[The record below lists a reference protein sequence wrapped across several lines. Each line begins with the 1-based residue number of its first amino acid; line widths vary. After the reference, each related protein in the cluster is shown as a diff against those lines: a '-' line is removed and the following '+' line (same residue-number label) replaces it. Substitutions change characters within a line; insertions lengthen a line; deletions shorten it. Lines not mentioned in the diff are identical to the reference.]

1 MQKVIEDKFIRLF
14 SFKRYS
20 KTFLI
25 SCFLISFFIVDL
37 SKADSNNSTAD
48 KKAEIAIDN
57 LDPRRALEEDNLNS
71 KNIEPIFEKENNR
84 SKLGIDYLDP
94 KNELE
99 DYIVD
104 TGDSLL
110 IQFKNK
116 PRGIGLID
124 SEYDPQK
131 ISYLNP
137 RNDLRN
143 YKLDESDVLDIKF
156 LYVPEFNSTQRIDQE
171 GEIYLPE
178 LGSVYVKGLNIY
190 QAKDLLEKK
199 YEKYLKL
206 TDMEIR
212 INQFRFMSSGIYSIN
227 NEGELMLPLLK
238 ETYVRGLTT
247 NEISN
252 LLSKKYLNSEYI
264 SSEVEIRIANFKP
277 QRILITG
284 EIRNP
289 GIYKFASYSS
299 GEFLAVENI
308 KDNTSQKREMEND
321 TEDSISL
328 EIDGENTTEGQLNS
342 RESKLSSNQNAQNNT
357 TRQSFQ
363 IKRPSENFTTIS
375 NAIRQAGGVTSK
387 TDLSR
392 IEIIRDIPIGKGG
405 GKQRAV
411 IDFTSFLNKSD
422 PTNDIRLFD
431 GDRIFIPKLATASS
445 DIIPKSILSG
455 LSPRFITVDIFGR
468 VENPGTVKLP
478 LEAALSDAINLT
490 GPIRPLSGK
499 IVLIRYDKDGTV
511 IKKNISYSASA
522 KKGSKRNPFVKQGD
536 LISVKNSLIGKSTGI
551 IRDIPLGKGG
561 GKKRAII
568 DFTSFVENSDPT
580 NDIRLFDGDRI
591 FIPKRESAS
600 SDIVPKS
607 ILSGLSP
614 RFITVNILG
623 RVENPGPVSLPLE
636 AALSDAIDLTGPIR
650 PLSGKIVLIRY
661 NRDGTILKKNISYSA
676 RAKRGSRR
684 NPFVKQGDLI
694 SVKNSILGK
703 TTGVIREFT
712 APFIGIYSTKEI
724 LESFD

>member
-1 MQKVIEDKFIRLF
+1 MCIRDSFIF
-14 SFKRYS
+14 
-20 KTFLI
+20 
-25 SCFLISFFIVDL
+25 DL
-37 SKADSNNSTAD
+37 VKAESNNST
-48 KKAEIAIDN
+48 
-57 LDPRRALEEDNLNS
+57 LNS
-71 KNIEPIFEKENNR
+71 NDATLNSNNE
-84 SKLGIDYLDP
+84 LAIDYLDSRSKLEDLNLDSETIELILENAKNRTEIDIDYLNP

-110 IQFKNK
+110 IEFKNK
-116 PRGIGLID
+116 PRGLGLIEW
-124 SEYDPQK
+124 EYDPK
-131 ISYLNP
+131 NISYLNP

-143 YKLDESDVLDIKF
+143 YKLDEGDTLAIKF
-156 LYVPEFNSTQRIDQE
+156 LKTPELNVNQTIDQE
-171 GEIYLPE
+171 GEIYLSR
-178 LGSVYVKGLNIY
+178 LKSTYIKGLNIY
-190 QAKDLLEKK
+190 QLKKLLEKK
-199 YEKYLKL
+199 YKEFLI
-206 TDMEIR
+206 DPEIEIR
-212 INQFRFMSSGIYSIN
+212 ISGFRFMSSGIYSIN

-289 GIYKFASYSS
+289 GIYKFAGYSS

-308 KDNTSQKREMEND
+308 KDDTSQKGEMEND
-321 TEDSISL
+321 AEDYISK
-328 EIDGENTTEGQLNS
+328 EIDGDNMPKGQLNR
-342 RESKLSSNQNAQNNT
+342 RESNASLNQISQNNN

-375 NAIRQAGGVTSK
+375 NAIRKAGGITSK

-411 IDFTSFLNKSD
+411 VDFTSFLNESD

-431 GDRIFIPKLATASS
+431 GDRIFLPKLATASS

-499 IVLIRYDKDGTV
+499 IVLIRYNKDGT
-511 IKKNISYSASA
+511 ILNKNISYSARA

-536 LISVKNSLIGKSTGI
+536 LISVKNSL
-551 IRDIPLGKGG
+551 
-561 GKKRAII
+561 
-568 DFTSFVENSDPT
+568 
-580 NDIRLFDGDRI
+580 
-591 FIPKRESAS
+591 
-600 SDIVPKS
+600 
-607 ILSGLSP
+607 
-614 RFITVNILG
+614 
-623 RVENPGPVSLPLE
+623 
-636 AALSDAIDLTGPIR
+636 
-650 PLSGKIVLIRY
+650 
-661 NRDGTILKKNISYSA
+661 
-676 RAKRGSRR
+676 
-684 NPFVKQGDLI
+684 
-694 SVKNSILGK
+694 LGK

-712 APFIGIYSTKEI
+712 APFVGIYSTKVVI
-724 LESFD
+724 ESFND

>member
-1 MQKVIEDKFIRLF
+1 MRVQKNIPEKFFGLL
-14 SFKRYS
+14 SFKS
-20 KTFLI
+20 NFKLLFIFNFLI
-25 SCFLISFFIVDL
+25 SVFIFDL
-37 SKADSNNSTAD
+37 VKAERDNANLNINN
-48 KKAEIAIDN
+48 EIAIDYLDSRNKLEDLN
-57 LDPRRALEEDNLNS
+57 LDSETIELILENA
-71 KNIEPIFEKENNR
+71 KNRTEID
-84 SKLGIDYLDP
+84 IDYLNP

-110 IQFKNK
+110 IEFKNK
-116 PRGIGLID
+116 PRGLGLIEW
-124 SEYDPQK
+124 EYDPK
-131 ISYLNP
+131 NISYLNP

-143 YKLDESDVLDIKF
+143 YTLDEGDTLAIKF
-156 LYVPEFNSTQRIDQE
+156 LNTPELNVNQTIDQE
-171 GEIYLPE
+171 GEIYLSR
-178 LGSVYVKGLNIY
+178 LKSTYIKGLNIY
-190 QAKDLLEKK
+190 QLKNLLE
-199 YEKYLKL
+199 EKYKEFLI
-206 TDMEIR
+206 DPEIEIR
-212 INQFRFMSSGIYSIN
+212 ISGFRFMGSGIYSIN

-277 QRILITG
+277 QRILISG

-289 GIYKFASYSS
+289 GIYKFAGYSS

-308 KDNTSQKREMEND
+308 KDDTSQKGEMEND
-321 TEDSISL
+321 TEDSISK
-328 EIDGENTTEGQLNS
+328 EIDGDNMTKGQLNR
-342 RESKLSSNQNAQNNT
+342 RESNASLNQISQNNN

-375 NAIRQAGGVTSK
+375 NAIRKAGGITSK

-411 IDFTSFLNKSD
+411 VDFTSFLNESD

-431 GDRIFIPKLATASS
+431 GDRIFLPKLATASS

-499 IVLIRYDKDGTV
+499 IVLIRYNKDGT
-511 IKKNISYSASA
+511 ILNKNISYSARA

-536 LISVKNSLIGKSTGI
+536 LISVKNSL
-551 IRDIPLGKGG
+551 
-561 GKKRAII
+561 
-568 DFTSFVENSDPT
+568 
-580 NDIRLFDGDRI
+580 
-591 FIPKRESAS
+591 
-600 SDIVPKS
+600 
-607 ILSGLSP
+607 
-614 RFITVNILG
+614 
-623 RVENPGPVSLPLE
+623 
-636 AALSDAIDLTGPIR
+636 
-650 PLSGKIVLIRY
+650 
-661 NRDGTILKKNISYSA
+661 
-676 RAKRGSRR
+676 
-684 NPFVKQGDLI
+684 
-694 SVKNSILGK
+694 LGK
-703 TTGVIREFT
+703 TTGVIKEIT

-724 LESFD
+724 IESFND

>member
-1 MQKVIEDKFIRLF
+1 MILKKNIVNIYLRLF
-14 SFKRYS
+14 FS
-20 KTFLI
+20 KGRSGILLIFYFLFSI
-25 SCFLISFFIVDL
+25 FIFDL
-37 SKADSNNSTAD
+37 SKAETNDFSNT
-48 KKAEIAIDN
+48 
-57 LDPRRALEEDNLNS
+57 
-71 KNIEPIFEKENNR
+71 KNNQIE
-84 SKLGIDYLDP
+84 IDYLDP

-110 IQFKNK
+110 IEFKNK
-116 PRGIGLID
+116 PRGLELTEW
-124 SEYDPQK
+124 EYDPEN

-156 LYVPEFNSTQRIDQE
+156 LYVPKFNSIQRIDQE

-199 YEKYLKL
+199 YEKFLKF

-238 ETYVRGLTT
+238 ETYVRGLST

-252 LLSKKYLNSEYI
+252 LLSKKYLNSENI
-264 SSEVEIRIANFKP
+264 SSEVAIRIANFKP
-277 QRILITG
+277 QRILISG

-289 GIYKFASYSS
+289 GIYKFAGYSS

-308 KDNTSQKREMEND
+308 KDDTSKKSVMGND
-321 TEDSISL
+321 TKDFML
-328 EIDGENTTEGQLNS
+328 KEIDGDNITKLQLN
-342 RESKLSSNQNAQNNT
+342 REESNTSLSQNAKNNNSRQN
-357 TRQSFQ
+357 FQ

-375 NAIRQAGGVTSK
+375 NALRKAGGITSK

-411 IDFTSFLNKSD
+411 VDFTSFLNESD
-422 PTNDIRLFD
+422 ITNDIRLFD
-431 GDRIFIPKLATASS
+431 GDRIFLPELASAST

-499 IVLIRYDKDGTV
+499 IVLIRYNKDGT
-511 IKKNISYSASA
+511 ILNQNISYSARA

-536 LISVKNSLIGKSTGI
+536 LISVKNSLLGKSTGF
-551 IRDIPLGKGG
+551 IR
-561 GKKRAII
+561 
-568 DFTSFVENSDPT
+568 E
-580 NDIRLFDGDRI
+580 
-591 FIPKRESAS
+591 
-600 SDIVPKS
+600 
-607 ILSGLSP
+607 
-614 RFITVNILG
+614 ITV
-623 RVENPGPVSLPLE
+623 
-636 AALSDAIDLTGPIR
+636 
-650 PLSGKIVLIRY
+650 
-661 NRDGTILKKNISYSA
+661 
-676 RAKRGSRR
+676 
-684 NPFVKQGDLI
+684 PFV
-694 SVKNSILGK
+694 
-703 TTGVIREFT
+703 
-712 APFIGIYSTKEI
+712 GIYSTKEI
-724 LESFD
+724 IESLSD

>member
-1 MQKVIEDKFIRLF
+1 MRVQKNIPEKFFGLL
-14 SFKRYS
+14 SFKS
-20 KTFLI
+20 NFKLLFIFNFLI
-25 SCFLISFFIVDL
+25 SVFIFDL
-37 SKADSNNSTAD
+37 VKAESDNANLNINN
-48 KKAEIAIDN
+48 EIAIDYLDSRNKLEDLN
-57 LDPRRALEEDNLNS
+57 LDSETIELILENA
-71 KNIEPIFEKENNR
+71 KNRTEID
-84 SKLGIDYLDP
+84 IDYLNP

-110 IQFKNK
+110 IEFKNK
-116 PRGIGLID
+116 PRGLGLIEW
-124 SEYDPQK
+124 EYDPK
-131 ISYLNP
+131 NISYLNP

-143 YKLDESDVLDIKF
+143 YTLDEGDTLAIKF
-156 LYVPEFNSTQRIDQE
+156 LNTPELNVNQTIDQE
-171 GEIYLPE
+171 GEIYLSR
-178 LGSVYVKGLNIY
+178 LKSTYIKGLNIY
-190 QAKDLLEKK
+190 QLKNLLE
-199 YEKYLKL
+199 EKYKEFLI
-206 TDMEIR
+206 DPEIEIR
-212 INQFRFMSSGIYSIN
+212 ISGFRFMGSGIYSIN

-277 QRILITG
+277 QRILING

-289 GIYKFASYSS
+289 GIYKFAGYSS

-308 KDNTSQKREMEND
+308 KDDTSQKGEMEND
-321 TEDSISL
+321 TEDSISK
-328 EIDGENTTEGQLNS
+328 EIDGDNMTKGQLNR
-342 RESKLSSNQNAQNNT
+342 RESNASLNQISQNNN

-375 NAIRQAGGVTSK
+375 NAIRRAGGITSK

-411 IDFTSFLNKSD
+411 VDFTSFLNESD

-431 GDRIFIPKLATASS
+431 GDRIFLPKLATASS

-499 IVLIRYDKDGTV
+499 IVLIRYNKDGT
-511 IKKNISYSASA
+511 ILNKNISYSARA

-536 LISVKNSLIGKSTGI
+536 LISVKNSL
-551 IRDIPLGKGG
+551 
-561 GKKRAII
+561 
-568 DFTSFVENSDPT
+568 
-580 NDIRLFDGDRI
+580 
-591 FIPKRESAS
+591 
-600 SDIVPKS
+600 
-607 ILSGLSP
+607 
-614 RFITVNILG
+614 
-623 RVENPGPVSLPLE
+623 
-636 AALSDAIDLTGPIR
+636 
-650 PLSGKIVLIRY
+650 
-661 NRDGTILKKNISYSA
+661 
-676 RAKRGSRR
+676 
-684 NPFVKQGDLI
+684 
-694 SVKNSILGK
+694 LGK

-712 APFIGIYSTKEI
+712 APFVGIYSTKEI
-724 LESFD
+724 IESFND

>member
-1 MQKVIEDKFIRLF
+1 MRVQKNIPEKFFGLL
-14 SFKRYS
+14 SFKS
-20 KTFLI
+20 NFKFLFIFNFLI
-25 SCFLISFFIVDL
+25 SVFIFDL
-37 SKADSNNSTAD
+37 VKAESDNANLNINN
-48 KKAEIAIDN
+48 EIAIDYLDSRNKLEDLN
-57 LDPRRALEEDNLNS
+57 LDSETIELILENA
-71 KNIEPIFEKENNR
+71 KNRTEID
-84 SKLGIDYLDP
+84 IDYLNP

-110 IQFKNK
+110 IEFKNK
-116 PRGIGLID
+116 PRGLGLIEW
-124 SEYDPQK
+124 EYDPK
-131 ISYLNP
+131 NISYLNP

-143 YKLDESDVLDIKF
+143 YILDEGDTLAIKF
-156 LYVPEFNSTQRIDQE
+156 LNTPELNVNQTIDQE
-171 GEIYLPE
+171 GEIYLSR
-178 LGSVYVKGLNIY
+178 LKSTYIKGLNIY
-190 QAKDLLEKK
+190 QLKNLLE
-199 YEKYLKL
+199 EKYKEFLI
-206 TDMEIR
+206 DPEIEIR
-212 INQFRFMSSGIYSIN
+212 ISGFRFMGSGIYSIN

-277 QRILITG
+277 QRILING

-289 GIYKFASYSS
+289 GIYKFAGYSS

-308 KDNTSQKREMEND
+308 KDDTSQKGEMEND
-321 TEDSISL
+321 TEDSISK
-328 EIDGENTTEGQLNS
+328 EIDGDNMTKGQLNR
-342 RESKLSSNQNAQNNT
+342 RESNASLNQISQNNN

-375 NAIRQAGGVTSK
+375 NAIRRAGGITSK

-411 IDFTSFLNKSD
+411 IDFTSFLNESD

-431 GDRIFIPKLATASS
+431 GDRIFLPKLATASP

-499 IVLIRYDKDGTV
+499 IVLIRYNKDGT
-511 IKKNISYSASA
+511 ILNKNISYSARA

-536 LISVKNSLIGKSTGI
+536 LISVKNSL
-551 IRDIPLGKGG
+551 
-561 GKKRAII
+561 
-568 DFTSFVENSDPT
+568 
-580 NDIRLFDGDRI
+580 
-591 FIPKRESAS
+591 
-600 SDIVPKS
+600 
-607 ILSGLSP
+607 
-614 RFITVNILG
+614 
-623 RVENPGPVSLPLE
+623 
-636 AALSDAIDLTGPIR
+636 
-650 PLSGKIVLIRY
+650 
-661 NRDGTILKKNISYSA
+661 
-676 RAKRGSRR
+676 
-684 NPFVKQGDLI
+684 
-694 SVKNSILGK
+694 LGK
-703 TTGVIREFT
+703 TSGFIREVT
-712 APFIGIYSTKEI
+712 SPFIGIYSTKEI
-724 LESFD
+724 IESFND